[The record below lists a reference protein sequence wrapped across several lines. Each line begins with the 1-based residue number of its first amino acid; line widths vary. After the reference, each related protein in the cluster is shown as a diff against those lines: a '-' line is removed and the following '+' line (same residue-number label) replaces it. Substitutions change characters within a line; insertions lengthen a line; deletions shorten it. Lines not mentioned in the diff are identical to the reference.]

1 MSPEVRRHISAA
13 IRSNVWRIGL
23 SASLMLTLTIVT
35 YAQATVDPTG
45 IAKSIVDVAGKD
57 GMLASMYI
65 LGLVAVAAMW
75 FAWQQTKNA
84 QEQARE
90 QSKVMQELAI
100 ALTKFATK
108 LDRAKC
114 MAGD

>member
-1 MSPEVRRHISAA
+1 MSPEVRRHISLA

-23 SASLMLTLTIVT
+23 TSSLLLTMTLLT
-35 YAQATVDPTG
+35 YAQAAVDPTG